1 MIGLRWGRFKDGDIL
16 FYSNTPRTYLHSWK
30 LMEKGDLRVRWKK
43 VNIEGMTPAKLDW

>member
-1 MIGLRWGRFKDGDIL
+1 MALDGGRFKDGDIL

-30 LMEKGDLRVRWKK
+30 LMEKGDLKVRWKK